1 MRRDIERVRPFLQYL
16 SVDFFLPERLRDSN
30 GFEALRARVLLAVI
44 FGLAV
49 MAAIFTVVNLW
60 VVHLMIPA
68 IVTGIAGLMAIG
80 GALAFRQTGSFVLIG
95 HCGAATLLMTSAGL
109 AIHAGGVVGPSFP
122 WLILLPL
129 FAMLFAGVRA
139 ALMWGAIGIGAVV
152 WMFVLYRQDVLVE
165 QRLTEGEFVLVWTVS
180 TSILIALVVLFF
192 YLNHRLQSWL
202 TEELEAKS
210 VKLETIVDTAPN
222 GMVTIDEKGIVRGAN
237 RAAQEMFERQESE
250 LIGAGISRFI
260 PTLGD
265 DVDAGELSVEASTSR
280 ALPSAG
286 GHTGVRGDDE
296 EFPIG
301 VSIGRFTGPPTER
314 MVLVL
319 RDDSEIREM
328 RAKMMQMDRMSAVG
342 TLATGVGHEINNP
355 LSYIK
360 GNLQYLHR
368 QIRAVDA
375 DKHDLPCDDLVEAAE
390 DSLHGLQR
398 VANIVEDLRGFASRG
413 DTEQLEAVDVHQ
425 VVESTLSIAK
435 NKIRHRA
442 CLRRDFGEIPAV
454 LANEESLG
462 QVILNLVLNAA
473 EAIPE
478 GDAEEHYIEIRTEID
493 DDNVAISVCDTGH
506 GIAEDD
512 RARIFDPFFT
522 TRGPKEGT
530 GLGLSISQKIINEMG
545 GHISVESEVGEGST
559 FTVRLPVAPINLRNH
574 EQDVTFVD
582 LPESCDGRVLII
594 DDEPKVCRA
603 IERTLERSYD
613 VDCVTEA
620 AELFERLDDG
630 AEIDVLL
637 VDVVMPRMTG
647 RQLVES
653 LRERRPD
660 LADRVIL
667 MSGGAFTPEARDF
680 LENCEL
686 PFVEKPVDPGELFD
700 TIEAVRDAP

>member
-1 MRRDIERVRPFLQYL
+1 MRRDSERVRPLL
-16 SVDFFLPERLRDSN
+16 EGVSVDFFLPERLRGDH
-30 GFEALRARVLLAVI
+30 GFESLRARVLLAVI
-44 FGLAV
+44 FGLTV
-49 MAAIFTVVNLW
+49 MAAIFTAVNLW
-60 VVHLMIPA
+60 VVDLTVPA
-68 IVTGIAGLMAIG
+68 IVTGLAGLMAIG
-80 GALAFRQTGSFVLIG
+80 GAFAFRQTGSFVLIG
-95 HCGAATLLMTSAGL
+95 HCGAATLLMTSFGL
-109 AIHAGGVVGPSFP
+109 ALHADGVVGPSFP

-139 ALMWGAIGIGAVV
+139 ALMWGAIGIGSVV
-152 WMFVLYRQDVLVE
+152 WMFVLYRQGLLIE
-165 QRLTEGEFVLVWTVS
+165 QRMTEGQFVLVWTVS

-202 TEELEAKS
+202 TEELETKS

-222 GMVTIDEKGIVRGAN
+222 GIVTIDEEGVVRGAN
-237 RAAQEMFERQESE
+237 RVAQQMFERQESE
-250 LIGAGISRFI
+250 LIGTGISTLI
-260 PTLGD
+260 PSLGD
-265 DVDAGELSVEASTSR
+265 DVGAGELSVEVSTST

-286 GHTGVRGDDE
+286 GHTGIRGDDE

-301 VSIGRFTGPPTER
+301 VSVGRFTGPPTER

-319 RDDSEIREM
+319 RDDSEMREM

-368 QIRAVDA
+368 QIQAVDGEEL
-375 DKHDLPCDDLVEAAE
+375 DLPCDDLVEAAE

-413 DTEQLEAVDVHQ
+413 DTEQLEAVDVEE
-425 VVESTLSIAK
+425 VVESTLSIAN

-442 CLRRDFGEIPAV
+442 TLRRDYGEIPAV

-462 QVILNLVLNAA
+462 QVMLNLVLNAA

-478 GDAEEHYIEIRTEID
+478 GGAEEHYIDVRTEID
-493 DDNVAISVCDTGH
+493 DDKVAISVCDTGH
-506 GIAEDD
+506 GIADD
-512 RARIFDPFFT
+512 DMARIFDPFFT
-522 TRGPKEGT
+522 TRGPEEGT

-545 GHISVESEVGEGST
+545 GHISVESELGEGST
-559 FTVRLPVAPINLRNH
+559 FTVRLPVAPINISNH
-574 EQDVTFVD
+574 EQDVTFLD
-582 LPESCDGRVLII
+582 LPEPCDGRVLIV
-594 DDEPKVCRA
+594 DDEQKVCRA

-613 VDCVTEA
+613 VDCVTDA
-620 AELFERLDDG
+620 AEVFERLDDG
-630 AEIDVLL
+630 ADIDVLL

-647 RQLVES
+647 RQLVE
-653 LRERRPD
+653 LLEEHYPD
-660 LADRVIL
+660 LATRVIL

-680 LENCEL
+680 LEDCEL
-686 PFVEKPVDPGELFD
+686 PFVEKPFEPSELFD
-700 TIEAVRDAP
+700 TIEAVRATS